1 MEMGRQGFDG
11 LGRCARRS
19 VLVVRLA
26 APALCATLA
35 CLSASCAADRRLMVL
50 SEPPGALVRL
60 DNQLVG
66 TTPYEA
72 PFDSYGTRRL
82 TLYKDGYLPHS
93 RLLVLEPPW
102 YARFPLDL
110 FSEVLI
116 PVGWRDWRE
125 ERIAL
130 EPVREGEISAPDLE
144 AVLRRAESLRLAEPE
159 GPRPALPAGETPPP
173 PGGGP

>member
-1 MEMGRQGFDG
+1 VHAARPTAGA
-11 LGRCARRS
+11 LASICCALS
-19 VLVVRLA
+19 ALLA
-26 APALCATLA
+26 
-35 CLSASCAADRRLMVL
+35 ASCAADRRLMVL

-125 ERIAL
+125 ERVAL

-144 AVLRRAESLRLAEPE
+144 AVLLRAESLRLAEPE
-159 GPRPALPAGETPPP
+159 GPRPALRAGEAPPQ